1 MIGELSEDLIMTGDE
16 IDVENLF
23 SDDGGE
29 EETQVTPPAPKEKE
43 EEEEEK
49 EKEIKKT
56 TEEEEINPDDLF
68 DNPESVGSGK
78 DNQEEEEDTQS
89 EKDKG
94 TSPKTNFYSSIASA
108 LKEEGIFPDLDDDT
122 LNGIKTPE
130 DFAEAVEKTVQA
142 RLDERQKRIDAA
154 LQADVEPD
162 EVRRYEQTLANLD
175 AIKEE
180 YITDETEKGERLR
193 KNLIY
198 QDFRNRGYSE
208 ARAKREVEKS
218 FNAGTDIED
227 AKEALESNREYF
239 SNQYQD
245 LIKEAQEEAKKEQR
259 KIKEEAAQ
267 LKKSMLEDKEVF
279 TGITL
284 DKTTRQK
291 AFENI
296 TKPVF
301 KTEDGEYLTAIQKY
315 EMDNPVEFRKYLSV
329 LFTMTNGFK
338 NIDGLVKGKIK
349 KEVKQSL
356 RELEHKLSSTTINSS
371 GNPRYVGGV
380 EEDTESYS
388 GKGWDLDV

>member
-16 IDVENLF
+16 IDVDNLF

-29 EETQVTPPAPKEKE
+29 EKTQVTPPAPKEKE
-43 EEEEEK
+43 EK
-49 EKEIKKT
+49 EKETT

-245 LIKEAQEEAKKEQR
+245 IIKEAQEEAKEEQR

-267 LKKSMLEDKEVF
+267 LKKAMLEDKEVF

-329 LFTMTNGFK
+329 LFTMTDGFK
-338 NIDGLVKGKIK
+338 NIDGLVKGKVK

-356 RELEHKLSSTTINSS
+356 RELEHKLSSTARTST

-380 EEDTESYS
+380 EEDTESYI

>member
-43 EEEEEK
+43 DK
-49 EKEIKKT
+49 ENEKT

-239 SNQYQD
+239 STQYQD
-245 LIKEAQEEAKKEQR
+245 LIKKAQEEAKEEQR

-329 LFTMTNGFK
+329 LFTMTDGFK
-338 NIDGLVKGKIK
+338 NIDGLVKGKVK

-356 RELEHKLSSTTINSS
+356 RELEHKLSSTARNSS

-380 EEDTESYS
+380 EEDTESYI

>member
-16 IDVENLF
+16 IDAENLF

-43 EEEEEK
+43 E
-49 EKEIKKT
+49 KEIEKT

-142 RLDERQKRIDAA
+142 RLDERQRRIDAA

-208 ARAKREVEKS
+208 ARANREVEKS

-239 SNQYQD
+239 STQYQD
-245 LIKEAQEEAKKEQR
+245 LIKEAQEEAKEEQR

-315 EMDNPVEFRKYLSV
+315 EMDNPVEFKKYLSV
-329 LFTMTNGFK
+329 LFTMTDGFK
-338 NIDGLVKGKIK
+338 NIDGLVKGKVK

-356 RELEHKLSSTTINSS
+356 RELEHKLSSTARNST

-380 EEDTESYS
+380 EEDTESYI

>member
-16 IDVENLF
+16 IDVDNLF

-43 EEEEEK
+43 EK
-49 EKEIKKT
+49 EKETT

-245 LIKEAQEEAKKEQR
+245 LIKEAQEEAKEEQR

-267 LKKSMLEDKEVF
+267 LKKAMLEDKEVF

-329 LFTMTNGFK
+329 LFTMTDGFK
-338 NIDGLVKGKIK
+338 NIDGLVKGKVK

-356 RELEHKLSSTTINSS
+356 RELEHKLSSTARTST

-380 EEDTESYS
+380 EEDTESYI

>member
-16 IDVENLF
+16 VDVENLF

-43 EEEEEK
+43 E
-49 EKEIKKT
+49 KEIEKT
-56 TEEEEINPDDLF
+56 TEEEEISPDDLF

-78 DNQEEEEDTQS
+78 DNQEEEEDTKS

-175 AIKEE
+175 SIKEE

-239 SNQYQD
+239 STQYQD
-245 LIKEAQEEAKKEQR
+245 LIKEAQEEAKEEQR

-279 TGITL
+279 TGIAL

-291 AFENI
+291 AFDNI

-329 LFTMTNGFK
+329 LFTMTDGFK
-338 NIDGLVKGKIK
+338 NIDGLVKGKVK

-356 RELEHKLSSTTINSS
+356 RELEHKLSNTARTST
-371 GNPRYVGGV
+371 GNPRFVGAV
-380 EEDTESYS
+380 EEDTESYI

>member
-43 EEEEEK
+43 E
-49 EKEIKKT
+49 KEIEKT

-142 RLDERQKRIDAA
+142 RLDERQRRIDAA

-239 SNQYQD
+239 STQYQD
-245 LIKEAQEEAKKEQR
+245 LIKEAQEEAKEEQR

-301 KTEDGEYLTAIQKY
+301 KTGDGEYLTAIQKY

-329 LFTMTNGFK
+329 LFTMTDGFK
-338 NIDGLVKGKIK
+338 NIDGLVKGKVK

-356 RELEHKLSSTTINSS
+356 RELEHKLSSTARNST

-380 EEDTESYS
+380 EEDTESYI

>member
-43 EEEEEK
+43 DK
-49 EKEIKKT
+49 ENEKT

-245 LIKEAQEEAKKEQR
+245 LIKEAQEEAKEEQR

-329 LFTMTNGFK
+329 LFTMTDGFK
-338 NIDGLVKGKIK
+338 NIDGLIKGKVK

-356 RELEHKLSSTTINSS
+356 RELEHKLSSTTRNSS

-380 EEDTESYS
+380 EEDTESYI

>member
-16 IDVENLF
+16 IDVDNLF

-43 EEEEEK
+43 E
-49 EKEIKKT
+49 KEIEKT
-56 TEEEEINPDDLF
+56 TEEEEISPDDLF

-122 LNGIKTPE
+122 LSGIKTPE

-239 SNQYQD
+239 STQYQD
-245 LIKEAQEEAKKEQR
+245 LIKEAQEEAKEGQR

-329 LFTMTNGFK
+329 LFTMTDGFK
-338 NIDGLVKGKIK
+338 NIDGLVKGKVK

-356 RELEHKLSSTTINSS
+356 RELEHKLSSTGRNSS

-380 EEDTESYS
+380 EEDTESYI

>member
-43 EEEEEK
+43 DK
-49 EKEIKKT
+49 ENEKT

-329 LFTMTNGFK
+329 LFTMTDGFK
-338 NIDGLVKGKIK
+338 NIDGLVKGKVK

-356 RELEHKLSSTTINSS
+356 RELEHKLSSTARNSS

-380 EEDTESYS
+380 EEDTESYI

>member
-43 EEEEEK
+43 E
-49 EKEIKKT
+49 KEIEKT
-56 TEEEEINPDDLF
+56 TEEEEISPDDLF

-78 DNQEEEEDTQS
+78 DNQEEEEDAQS
-89 EKDKG
+89 KKDKG

-239 SNQYQD
+239 STQYQD
-245 LIKEAQEEAKKEQR
+245 LIKEAQEEAKEGQR

-315 EMDNPVEFRKYLSV
+315 EMDNPVEFKKYLSV
-329 LFTMTNGFK
+329 LFTMTDGFK
-338 NIDGLVKGKIK
+338 NIDGLVKGKVK

-356 RELEHKLSSTTINSS
+356 RELEHKLSSTGRNSS

-380 EEDTESYS
+380 EEDTESYI

>member
-16 IDVENLF
+16 VDVENLF

-29 EETQVTPPAPKEKE
+29 EEIQVTPPAPKEKE
-43 EEEEEK
+43 E
-49 EKEIKKT
+49 KEIEKT
-56 TEEEEINPDDLF
+56 TEEEEISPDDLF

-108 LKEEGIFPDLDDDT
+108 LKEEGIFPDLDDAT
-122 LNGIKTPE
+122 LSGIKTPE

-239 SNQYQD
+239 STQYQD
-245 LIKEAQEEAKKEQR
+245 LIKEAQDEAKEVQR

-267 LKKSMLEDKEVF
+267 LKKSMLDDKEVF

-329 LFTMTNGFK
+329 LFTMTDGFK
-338 NIDGLVKGKIK
+338 NIDGLVKGKVK

-356 RELEHKLSSTTINSS
+356 RELEHKLSSTGRNSS

-380 EEDTESYS
+380 EEDTESYI

>member
-16 IDVENLF
+16 IDVDNLF

-43 EEEEEK
+43 EK
-49 EKEIKKT
+49 EKETT

-245 LIKEAQEEAKKEQR
+245 LIKEAQEEAKEEQR

-267 LKKSMLEDKEVF
+267 LKKAMLEDKEVF

-329 LFTMTNGFK
+329 LFTMTDGFK
-338 NIDGLVKGKIK
+338 NIDGLVKGKVK

-356 RELEHKLSSTTINSS
+356 RELEHKLRSTARTST

-380 EEDTESYS
+380 EEDTESYI

>member
-1 MIGELSEDLIMTGDE
+1 MIGELSEDLIMIGDE
-16 IDVENLF
+16 IDVDNLF

-43 EEEEEK
+43 EK
-49 EKEIKKT
+49 EKETT

-239 SNQYQD
+239 STQYQD
-245 LIKEAQEEAKKEQR
+245 LIKEAQEEAKEEQR

-279 TGITL
+279 TGIAL

-329 LFTMTNGFK
+329 LFTMTDGFK
-338 NIDGLVKGKIK
+338 NIDGLVKGKVK

-356 RELEHKLSSTTINSS
+356 RELEHKLSSTARTST

-380 EEDTESYS
+380 EEDTESYI

>member
-43 EEEEEK
+43 DK
-49 EKEIKKT
+49 ENEKT

-239 SNQYQD
+239 STQYQD
-245 LIKEAQEEAKKEQR
+245 LIKEAQEEAKEEQR

-291 AFENI
+291 AFDNI

-329 LFTMTNGFK
+329 LFTMTDGFK
-338 NIDGLVKGKIK
+338 NIDGLVKGKVK

-356 RELEHKLSSTTINSS
+356 RELEHKLSSTARNSS

-380 EEDTESYS
+380 EEDTESYI
-388 GKGWDLDV
+388 GKGWSLDV

>member
-43 EEEEEK
+43 E
-49 EKEIKKT
+49 KEIEKT
-56 TEEEEINPDDLF
+56 TEEEEISPDDLF

-78 DNQEEEEDTQS
+78 DNQEEEEDTKS

-239 SNQYQD
+239 STQYQD
-245 LIKEAQEEAKKEQR
+245 LIKEAQEEAKEGQR

-279 TGITL
+279 TGIAL

-329 LFTMTNGFK
+329 LFTMTDGFK
-338 NIDGLVKGKIK
+338 NIDGLVKGKVK

-356 RELEHKLSSTTINSS
+356 RELEHKLSSTGRNSS

-380 EEDTESYS
+380 EEDTESYI

>member
-29 EETQVTPPAPKEKE
+29 EETQGTPPAPKEKE
-43 EEEEEK
+43 E
-49 EKEIKKT
+49 KEIEKT

-239 SNQYQD
+239 STQYQD
-245 LIKEAQEEAKKEQR
+245 LIKEAQEEAKEKQR

-296 TKPVF
+296 TKPAF

-329 LFTMTNGFK
+329 LFTMTDGFK
-338 NIDGLVKGKIK
+338 NIDGLIKGKVK

-356 RELEHKLSSTTINSS
+356 RELEHKLSSTARNSS

-380 EEDTESYS
+380 EEDTESYI

>member
-16 IDVENLF
+16 IDVDNLF

-43 EEEEEK
+43 E
-49 EKEIKKT
+49 KEIEKT
-56 TEEEEINPDDLF
+56 TEEEEISPDDLF

-78 DNQEEEEDTQS
+78 DNQEEEEDTKS

-239 SNQYQD
+239 STQYQD
-245 LIKEAQEEAKKEQR
+245 LIKEAQEEAKEGQR

-329 LFTMTNGFK
+329 LFTMTDGFK
-338 NIDGLVKGKIK
+338 NIDGLVKGKVK

-356 RELEHKLSSTTINSS
+356 RELEHKLSSTGRNSS

-380 EEDTESYS
+380 EEDTESYI

>member
-43 EEEEEK
+43 DK
-49 EKEIKKT
+49 ENEKT

-239 SNQYQD
+239 STQYQD
-245 LIKEAQEEAKKEQR
+245 LIKEAQEEAKEKQR

-329 LFTMTNGFK
+329 LFTMTDGFK
-338 NIDGLVKGKIK
+338 NIDGLVKGKVK

-356 RELEHKLSSTTINSS
+356 RELEHKLSSTARNSS

-380 EEDTESYS
+380 EEDTESYI

>member
-43 EEEEEK
+43 DK
-49 EKEIKKT
+49 ENEKT

-239 SNQYQD
+239 STQYQD
-245 LIKEAQEEAKKEQR
+245 LIKEAQEEAKEGQR

-329 LFTMTNGFK
+329 LFTMTDGFK
-338 NIDGLVKGKIK
+338 NIDGLVKGKVK

-356 RELEHKLSSTTINSS
+356 RELEHKLSSTGRNSS

-380 EEDTESYS
+380 EEDTESYI

>member
-29 EETQVTPPAPKEKE
+29 EETQVTSPAPKEKE
-43 EEEEEK
+43 EEETEE
-49 EKEIKKT
+49 T

-89 EKDKG
+89 GKDKG

-245 LIKEAQEEAKKEQR
+245 LIKEAQEEAKEEQR

-329 LFTMTNGFK
+329 LFTMTDGFK
-338 NIDGLVKGKIK
+338 NIDGLIKGKVK

-356 RELEHKLSSTTINSS
+356 RELEHKLSSTARNSS

>member
-16 IDVENLF
+16 IDVDNLF

-43 EEEEEK
+43 EK
-49 EKEIKKT
+49 EKETT

-245 LIKEAQEEAKKEQR
+245 LIKEAQEEAKEEQR
-259 KIKEEAAQ
+259 KVKEEAAQ
-267 LKKSMLEDKEVF
+267 LKKAMLEDKEVF

-329 LFTMTNGFK
+329 LFTMTDGFK
-338 NIDGLVKGKIK
+338 NIDGLVKGKVK

-356 RELEHKLSSTTINSS
+356 RELEHKLSSTARTST

-380 EEDTESYS
+380 EEDTESYI

>member
-16 IDVENLF
+16 IDVDNLF

-43 EEEEEK
+43 EREK
-49 EKEIKKT
+49 ETT

-245 LIKEAQEEAKKEQR
+245 IIKEAQEEAKEEQR

-267 LKKSMLEDKEVF
+267 LKKAMLEDKEVF

-329 LFTMTNGFK
+329 LFTMTDGFK
-338 NIDGLVKGKIK
+338 NIDGLVKGKVK

-356 RELEHKLSSTTINSS
+356 RELEHKLSSTARTST

-380 EEDTESYS
+380 EEDTESYI

>member
-43 EEEEEK
+43 E
-49 EKEIKKT
+49 KEIEKT

-68 DNPESVGSGK
+68 DNPESVGSGE

-245 LIKEAQEEAKKEQR
+245 LIKEAQEEAKEEQR

-329 LFTMTNGFK
+329 LFTMTDGFK
-338 NIDGLVKGKIK
+338 NIDGLIKGKVK
-349 KEVKQSL
+349 KEVKQNL
-356 RELEHKLSSTTINSS
+356 RELEHKLSSTARNSS

>member
-29 EETQVTPPAPKEKE
+29 EETQVTPPALKEKE
-43 EEEEEK
+43 D
-49 EKEIKKT
+49 KEIEKT

-239 SNQYQD
+239 STQYQD
-245 LIKEAQEEAKKEQR
+245 LIKEAQEEAKEEQR

-329 LFTMTNGFK
+329 LFTMTDGFK
-338 NIDGLVKGKIK
+338 NIDGLVKGKVK

-356 RELEHKLSSTTINSS
+356 RELEHKLSSTARNSS

-380 EEDTESYS
+380 EEDTESYI

>member
-16 IDVENLF
+16 IDVDNLF

-29 EETQVTPPAPKEKE
+29 EEPHVTPPAPKEKE
-43 EEEEEK
+43 E
-49 EKEIKKT
+49 KEIEKT
-56 TEEEEINPDDLF
+56 TEEEEISPDDLF

-239 SNQYQD
+239 STQYQD
-245 LIKEAQEEAKKEQR
+245 LIKEAQEEAKEEQR

-329 LFTMTNGFK
+329 LFTMTDGFK
-338 NIDGLVKGKIK
+338 NIDGLVKGKVK

-356 RELEHKLSSTTINSS
+356 RELEHKLSSTARNSS
-371 GNPRYVGGV
+371 GNPRYVGGI
-380 EEDTESYS
+380 EEDTESYI

>member
-43 EEEEEK
+43 DK
-49 EKEIKKT
+49 ENEKT

-193 KNLIY
+193 KNLIF

-218 FNAGTDIED
+218 FNSGTDIED

-239 SNQYQD
+239 STQYQD
-245 LIKEAQEEAKKEQR
+245 LIKEAQEEAKEEQR

-329 LFTMTNGFK
+329 LFTMTDGFK
-338 NIDGLVKGKIK
+338 NIDGLVKGKVK

-356 RELEHKLSSTTINSS
+356 RELEHKLSSTGRNSS

-380 EEDTESYS
+380 EEDTESYI

>member
-16 IDVENLF
+16 VDVENLF

-43 EEEEEK
+43 E
-49 EKEIKKT
+49 KEIEKT
-56 TEEEEINPDDLF
+56 TEEEEISPDDLF

-239 SNQYQD
+239 STQYQD
-245 LIKEAQEEAKKEQR
+245 LIKEAQEEAKEGQR

-329 LFTMTNGFK
+329 LFTMTDGFK
-338 NIDGLVKGKIK
+338 NIDGLVKGKVK

-356 RELEHKLSSTTINSS
+356 RELEHKLSSTGRNSS

-380 EEDTESYS
+380 EEDTESYI

>member
-16 IDVENLF
+16 IDAENLF

-29 EETQVTPPAPKEKE
+29 EGTQVTPPAPKEKE
-43 EEEEEK
+43 E
-49 EKEIKKT
+49 KEIEKT
-56 TEEEEINPDDLF
+56 TEEEEISPDDLF

-78 DNQEEEEDTQS
+78 DNQEEEEGTQS
-89 EKDKG
+89 EKAKG

-130 DFAEAVEKTVQA
+130 DFAEAVENTVQA

-180 YITDETEKGERLR
+180 YITDETENGERLR

-198 QDFRNRGYSE
+198 QDFKNRGYSE

-218 FNAGTDIED
+218 LNAGTDIED

-239 SNQYQD
+239 STQYQD
-245 LIKEAQEEAKKEQR
+245 LIKEAQEEAKEGQR
-259 KIKEEAAQ
+259 KIKEEAVQ

-296 TKPVF
+296 TKPIF

-329 LFTMTNGFK
+329 LFTMTDGFK
-338 NIDGLVKGKIK
+338 NIDGLVKGKVK

-356 RELEHKLSSTTINSS
+356 RELEHKLSSTARNST

-380 EEDTESYS
+380 EEDTESYI
-388 GKGWDLDV
+388 GKGWNLDV

>member
-43 EEEEEK
+43 DK
-49 EKEIKKT
+49 ENEKT

-239 SNQYQD
+239 STQYQD
-245 LIKEAQEEAKKEQR
+245 LIKEAQEEAKEEQR

-291 AFENI
+291 AFDNI
-296 TKPVF
+296 TKPIF

-329 LFTMTNGFK
+329 LFTMTDGFK
-338 NIDGLVKGKIK
+338 NIDGLIKGKVK

-356 RELEHKLSSTTINSS
+356 RELEHKLSSTARNSS

-380 EEDTESYS
+380 EEDAESYI

>member
-16 IDVENLF
+16 IDVDNLF

-43 EEEEEK
+43 EK
-49 EKEIKKT
+49 EKETT

-162 EVRRYEQTLANLD
+162 EVRRYEQTLASLD

-245 LIKEAQEEAKKEQR
+245 LIKEAQEEAKEEQR

-267 LKKSMLEDKEVF
+267 LKKAMLEDKEVF

-329 LFTMTNGFK
+329 LFTMTDGFK
-338 NIDGLVKGKIK
+338 NIDGLVKGKVK

-356 RELEHKLSSTTINSS
+356 RELEHKLSSTVRTST

-380 EEDTESYS
+380 EEDTESYI

>member
-16 IDVENLF
+16 IDVDNLF
-23 SDDGGE
+23 SDDVGE
-29 EETQVTPPAPKEKE
+29 EETQVTPPAQKEKE
-43 EEEEEK
+43 E
-49 EKEIKKT
+49 KEIEKT

-122 LNGIKTPE
+122 LNSIKTPE

-180 YITDETEKGERLR
+180 YITDETEKGEKLR

-239 SNQYQD
+239 STQYQD

-291 AFENI
+291 AFDNI

-315 EMDNPVEFRKYLSV
+315 EMDNPVEFRKYLSI
-329 LFTMTNGFK
+329 LFTMTDGFK
-338 NIDGLVKGKIK
+338 NIDGLVKGKVK
-349 KEVKQSL
+349 KEVRQSL
-356 RELEHKLSSTTINSS
+356 RELEHKLSSTARNST

-380 EEDTESYS
+380 EEDTESYI
-388 GKGWDLDV
+388 GKGWVPDV

>member
-16 IDVENLF
+16 IDVDNLF

-43 EEEEEK
+43 E
-49 EKEIKKT
+49 KEIEKT
-56 TEEEEINPDDLF
+56 TEEEEISPDDLF

-78 DNQEEEEDTQS
+78 DNQEEEEDTKS

-239 SNQYQD
+239 STQYQD
-245 LIKEAQEEAKKEQR
+245 LIKEAQEEAKEGQR

-267 LKKSMLEDKEVF
+267 LKKSMLDDKEVF

-329 LFTMTNGFK
+329 LFTMTDGFK
-338 NIDGLVKGKIK
+338 NIDGLVKGKVK

-356 RELEHKLSSTTINSS
+356 RELEHKLSSTGRNSS

-380 EEDTESYS
+380 EEDTESYI